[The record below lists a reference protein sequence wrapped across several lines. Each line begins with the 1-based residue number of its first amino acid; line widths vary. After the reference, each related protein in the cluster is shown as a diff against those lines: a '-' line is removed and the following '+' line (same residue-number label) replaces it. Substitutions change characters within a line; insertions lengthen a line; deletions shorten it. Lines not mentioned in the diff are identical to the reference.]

1 MAAHAGRQVA
11 LTDGHEPERV
21 SSRMVTSSLFP
32 LLGARA
38 QIGRLL
44 SGADDALAGPRVA
57 VIGDGLW
64 RRRYGGDSSVIGR
77 VIVLDGNP
85 YTIIGIMERGFA
97 YPSSSEIWIPI
108 TSASS
113 AGATADEN
121 ISVVARLRPDV
132 DISQATQEVG
142 VLGRRIARDQRSRIG
157 STDIVWNGEVR
168 PLRGNTLGSDEGVV
182 ASAMLGATTF
192 LLLIA
197 CANVANLLLV
207 RAMARERELAVR
219 VALGAGRGRVV
230 SQLLTEAVL
239 LALAACAVAL
249 PLVWQA
255 LRLIRNA
262 IPPSDSFP
270 YYVHWSLDLPTFL
283 YAGLASVATGAL
295 FGIGPALQATRGS
308 LQESLKEGTQ
318 ASGTGRT
325 RHRLRDALVVA
336 EVALALV
343 LLVGASLFVRTFLG
357 LDRMALGYDPS
368 RVMTMRFYLPG
379 ARYDS
384 ASART
389 QLVDEVLRRVEAVPG
404 VQRATVSDLVPLDD
418 EGGSSG
424 AAIADGGAQQQLPAV
439 SYAAVAGEW
448 FETFGVG
455 VTSGRSIARAPR
467 TSDAP
472 VAVINQTMAATFW
485 PVANPIGRRFRFVK
499 DSASTWYEVIGVAAD
514 MRTVKLDEDRITP
527 PTAFVP
533 LRFVPTRD
541 YALMVR
547 AQRSPASLTHDL
559 QRAIHAADPLLP
571 IFNVW
576 SMDEVRYL
584 SFWMYALWATMFAVF
599 GGVALLLAS
608 VGVFGVIHYG
618 VAQRTRE
625 IGVRV
630 ALGAQ
635 GSDVLRLVIGRAL
648 TLAGIGV
655 VVGLLGAAAL
665 TRVVGSL
672 LIGVSAT
679 DPASFAGVALLLGA
693 IAALAGY
700 LPARHA
706 TRVDPLVA
714 LRTE

>member
-1 MAAHAGRQVA
+1 
-11 LTDGHEPERV
+11 
-21 SSRMVTSSLFP
+21 
-32 LLGARA
+32 
-38 QIGRLL
+38 
-44 SGADDALAGPRVA
+44 
-57 VIGDGLW
+57 
-64 RRRYGGDSSVIGR
+64 
-77 VIVLDGNP
+77 
-85 YTIIGIMERGFA
+85 
-97 YPSSSEIWIPI
+97 
-108 TSASS
+108 
-113 AGATADEN
+113 
-121 ISVVARLRPDV
+121 
-132 DISQATQEVG
+132 
-142 VLGRRIARDQRSRIG
+142 
-157 STDIVWNGEVR
+157 
-168 PLRGNTLGSDEGVV
+168 
-182 ASAMLGATTF
+182 
-192 LLLIA
+192 
-197 CANVANLLLV
+197 
-207 RAMARERELAVR
+207 
-219 VALGAGRGRVV
+219 
-230 SQLLTEAVL
+230 
-239 LALAACAVAL
+239 
-249 PLVWQA
+249 
-255 LRLIRNA
+255 
-262 IPPSDSFP
+262 
-270 YYVHWSLDLPTFL
+270 
-283 YAGLASVATGAL
+283 
-295 FGIGPALQATRGS
+295 
-308 LQESLKEGTQ
+308 
-318 ASGTGRT
+318 
-325 RHRLRDALVVA
+325 
-336 EVALALV
+336 VALALV

-357 LDRMALGYDPS
+357 LDRMALGYDPA

-389 QLVDEVLRRVEAVPG
+389 QLVGEVLRHVEAVPG

-424 AAIADGGAQQQLPAV
+424 AAIADGAAQQQLPAV
-439 SYAAVAGEW
+439 SYAAVAGQW
-448 FETFGVG
+448 FGTFGVG
-455 VTSGRSIARAPR
+455 VTSGHTFGGAPR

-485 PVANPIGRRFRFVK
+485 PAANPIGRRFHFVK
-499 DSASTWYEVIGVAAD
+499 DSSSTWYEVIGVAAD

-547 AQRSPASLTHDL
+547 GGAQRSPASLTHDL

-576 SMDEVRYL
+576 SMNEVRYL

-635 GSDVLRLVIGRAL
+635 RTDVLRLVIGRAL
-648 TLAGIGV
+648 MLAGIGV
-655 VVGLLGAAAL
+655 VAGLLGAAAL

-714 LRTE
+714 LRAE